1 MELGTHVPIE
11 TESTYM
17 LHVYIYFGNLLT
29 LQTKVFSLLNTIN
42 LLKGFY
48 QVDGTLI
55 FQIRTFRKIFFFF

>member
-29 LQTKVFSLLNTIN
+29 LQTKVFSLLYTN
-42 LLKGFY
+42 LLEGSIKLM
-48 QVDGTLI
+48 TL
-55 FQIRTFRKIFFFF
+55 